1 MLTMSHN
8 ASVEHGSW
16 KESFHRSSNDSVES
30 SSSSSDDSDNSSSST
45 NSSLNGGGGN
55 SRPNNNNNS
64 NSNSHLQQPPIGCI
78 TTHRVSAVIRPEI
91 KIPPI
96 DPLQFV
102 KIQKNELSKTA
113 VEQIKLA
120 EEEKITKE
128 KIKEVEE
135 EWQNNLMSWKSKR
148 KLTKNHSED
157 ETLPRNP
164 NRKTKTFSEILM
176 EKAKS
181 GARIGYNLH
190 KYVDPDLENVDNV
203 DNNLNNNN
211 NSHQTTEF
219 LLMAKDEM
227 AKRNDNNVS
236 RPNMDSSSSSSEQ
249 QQQLNM
255 KTNLDRFM
263 ELDDNENSMNDKQI
277 TRNGLG
283 EIVVFNTSLLEEFS
297 VKSEQQQQHCDKKQQ
312 PNNDDNS
319 SKEIQKV
326 LLTNSKNESSSSS
339 AIRRLDKKVHV
350 PINDWKSSHQQVQ
363 QSQQQQ
369 QQLTRKSSSSNED
382 DISNI
387 QQQQNSSFENDDDE
401 ELLDEELEKLRIDQ
415 ERSFK
420 AKLHTF
426 EILAKQEE
434 EAARRAAEANIRR
447 QKNRLAKLAAERSK
461 SLSNINSQPKHPL
474 VDSSS
479 VSSSSLQNKI
489 SKVNNNDK
497 SANKSIQNVKPVNNK
512 NNDNN
517 NNEDNYYLTCKNQPT
532 NSVVYNFKEKQIE
545 PQPPSSKN
553 TSAATI
559 EQSRISPT
567 KGQTIGQKSSSMQ
580 PVKIQTIKT
589 SQQVMVKNNK
599 LPGTQESIEQSSM
612 NNIYE
617 NVPSITT
624 NHHQHPNSIQQSN
637 NNTATTSNVH
647 QQQPATTLI
656 QSSND
661 IIGDPDTIRNASQK
675 LLQQQQQ
682 IYQNQPPPPTT
693 ITTNSIK
700 HPSMIAPY
708 PNDHYSNISSLHGKT
723 GSYLHHHHTISDD
736 VGLPP
741 IQITKSIQTSMPPTT
756 STDDSP
762 HLHSHHHQTHPVYQ
776 NQMITNSQQFHNY
789 ENSPE
794 TMILPARDDLVS
806 CYYPPPIT
814 EPNFHNHH
822 PQTPNYPQS
831 NLSMNVNSQY
841 LYYPK
846 PYVVGSNGNTQQIL
860 KPNVVVSKQQQSTM
874 PNNVTT
880 RVPPPSSTA
889 NRYGAN
895 GYNPNHWVI
904 QEAELRQST
913 QRMQQQQQAAAAGI
927 SSNSKNCP
935 GYLSVSGKKKCS
947 KCGDELGKGC
957 AAMVV
962 ESLSLYYHINC
973 FRCSVCNIQLG
984 NGTVG
989 TDVRVRNNKLH
1000 CQNCYSN
1007 DEAGLKFSRV

>member
-8 ASVEHGSW
+8 ASERGSW
-16 KESFHRSSNDSVES
+16 KESYRSSDSVES
-30 SSSSSDDSDNSSSST
+30 SEDSDNSST
-45 NSSLNGGGGN
+45 NSSLNGSSN
-55 SRPNNNNNS
+55 RQ
-64 NSNSHLQQPPIGCI
+64 NSNSHLPPPIGCI

-157 ETLPRNP
+157 EALPRNP
-164 NRKTKTFSEILM
+164 NRKTKTFSEILN

-190 KYVDPDLENVDNV
+190 KYIDPDLED
-203 DNNLNNNN
+203 DFN
-211 NSHQTTEF
+211 NSQITEF
-219 LLMAKDEM
+219 MSTKEEYLDEM
-227 AKRNDNNVS
+227 TKTNGESNVS
-236 RPNMDSSSSSSEQ
+236 RPNMESSRSKNSNSTVNEQ
-249 QQQLNM
+249 SKT

-263 ELDDNENSMNDKQI
+263 EMNNSTDDMNMDKMS
-277 TRNGLG
+277 RNGLG
-283 EIVVFNTSLLEEFS
+283 EVVVFNTSLLEEFS
-297 VKSEQQQQHCDKKQQ
+297 VKSEQQQQCDIQQ
-312 PNNDDNS
+312 QQKPNKSSNIDKDDHH
-319 SKEIQKV
+319 SKGIQKASPYSV
-326 LLTNSKNESSSSS
+326 TDSGKNDSPVHS
-339 AIRRLDKKVHV
+339 DKKVHV
-350 PINDWKSSHQQVQ
+350 PINDWKSSHQNL
-363 QSQQQQ
+363 QQ
-369 QQLTRKSSSSNED
+369 QQLARKYSSSNED
-382 DISNI
+382 DVPNT
-387 QQQQNSSFENDDDE
+387 QNSSFEIDDE
-401 ELLDEELEKLRIDQ
+401 EELDEELEKLRIDQ

-434 EAARRAAEANIRR
+434 EAARRAAEANLKR
-447 QKNRLAKLAAERSK
+447 QQNRAKLAAERSK
-461 SLSNINSQPKHPL
+461 SLSNINSQPKHGL
-474 VDSSS
+474 AASSS
-479 VSSSSLQNKI
+479 VSSSSLQNKNA
-489 SKVNNNDK
+489 NNNGNNDSSIKK
-497 SANKSIQNVKPVNNK
+497 SANNNKPIQNVNKPVNNI
-512 NNDNN
+512 NN
-517 NNEDNYYLTCKNQPT
+517 NNEDHYYLTCKNQPT
-532 NSVVYNFKEKQIE
+532 NSVVYNFKEKLETNTLTTIDQ
-545 PQPPSSKN
+545 PQPQSS
-553 TSAATI
+553 S
-559 EQSRISPT
+559 SPT
-567 KGQTIGQKSSSMQ
+567 ITATTKATIGQKSSQ
-580 PVKIQTIKT
+580 PLKIQTPKT
-589 SQQVMVKNNK
+589 QSSQPNQAMKMNEQPVINNK
-599 LPGTQESIEQSSM
+599 TTMNDSVERSQREQSSM

-617 NVPSITT
+617 NVPSLAT
-624 NHHQHPNSIQQSN
+624 NQHQHPTQLIHS
-637 NNTATTSNVH
+637 NTASSYVH
-647 QQQPATTLI
+647 QQPPNV
-656 QSSND
+656 QSQTILSNE
-661 IIGDPDTIRNASQK
+661 IIADPDAIRNASQK

-682 IYQNQPPPPTT
+682 IYQNQPPLQTT
-693 ITTNSIK
+693 TTTTSIK
-700 HPSMIAPY
+700 HPSMVAPY
-708 PNDHYSNISSLHGKT
+708 PNDHYSNITSLHGKT
-723 GSYLHHHHTISDD
+723 GSYLHTISDD

-741 IQITKSIQTSMPPTT
+741 IQITKSIQTTMPPA
-756 STDDSP
+756 SDD
-762 HLHSHHHQTHPVYQ
+762 HHPVYQ
-776 NQMITNSQQFHNY
+776 NQIITTSQTFHNY

-794 TMILPARDDLVS
+794 TMMLPARDDLVS
-806 CYYPPPIT
+806 FYPPP
-814 EPNFHNHH
+814 EPIFQTQ
-822 PQTPNYPQS
+822 PQPSHYPL
-831 NLSMNVNSQY
+831 NPLYVNSQY

-846 PYVVGSNGNTQQIL
+846 PYLGSTGNAHMM
-860 KPNVVVSKQQQSTM
+860 KPVPVSKQSTM
-874 PNNVTT
+874 PNNATRLPTT
-880 RVPPPSSTA
+880 S
-889 NRYGAN
+889 RYGAN

-913 QRMQQQQQAAAAGI
+913 QRMHQPPPPPPPSSSSQVSNMAA
-927 SSNSKNCP
+927 NNKNCP

>member
-30 SSSSSDDSDNSSSST
+30 SSDDSDNSSSST
-45 NSSLNGGGGN
+45 NSSLNGGGGVN
-55 SRPNNNNNS
+55 SRPNN

-203 DNNLNNNN
+203 DNNNLNNNN

-236 RPNMDSSSSSSEQ
+236 RPNMDSSSSSKE

-263 ELDDNENSMNDKQI
+263 ELDDNENSMNDTKQI

-297 VKSEQQQQHCDKKQQ
+297 VKSEQQQHCDKKQQ

-382 DISNI
+382 DISNVQ

-545 PQPPSSKN
+545 PQSPSSKN

-567 KGQTIGQKSSSMQ
+567 KGQTIGQKSLSMQ

-589 SQQVMVKNNK
+589 SQQVMMKNNK

-624 NHHQHPNSIQQSN
+624 NHHQHPNSIQQTN

-647 QQQPATTLI
+647 QQHVNQQPATTLI

-682 IYQNQPPPPTT
+682 IYQNQPPPTT
-693 ITTNSIK
+693 MTTNSIK

-776 NQMITNSQQFHNY
+776 NQMITNSQAFHNY

-794 TMILPARDDLVS
+794 TMILPARDDL
-806 CYYPPPIT
+806 
-814 EPNFHNHH
+814 
-822 PQTPNYPQS
+822 
-831 NLSMNVNSQY
+831 
-841 LYYPK
+841 

-913 QRMQQQQQAAAAGI
+913 QRMQQQQQQQQQPAVPQLPLSQV